1 MHEKLE
7 LTLERLGLHLFGIS
21 LSAVECV
28 VSSNYQSVAF
38 TFGKMGFEDLGNVGK
53 LVGFIT
59 LTWLSYSTHSLSA
72 IPIPCKASLA
82 ESCPA
87 SLYYVPTTTI
97 SLEETAA
104 LFHVNSNA
112 VNRTIDG
119 FLIAINCSCLGGG
132 DEFTWHLDY
141 EVRPED
147 TWEGISSKFGSFLVE
162 KPEKTLIPSQTVT
175 LDILCGCSESGDTV
189 TYKVNKGDTLYTIC
203 SRFDADLDKTARFN
217 RLEDPTLIHKGDI
230 LFIPEPKGLQNLTVI
245 DKKDSSTKKASKS
258 QIHVLV
264 GAISAAFAVVL
275 LTVILIFWKCY
286 KRKGTKLEEPYSRMD
301 KLHCNF
307 DSCTFLPK
315 SGENIV
321 SSLSS
326 DKAIK
331 FTYYELCD
339 ATSNFSMSLKI
350 GQGSYGSVYLGK
362 LKGTDVAIKQMKN
375 TKSKE
380 FLSEINILCKV
391 QHPNLIELIGYAAGG
406 ESLFLVYE
414 FAQNGALSDHLHGFT
429 LKGYKPL
436 AWTTR
441 VQIAL
446 DAAKGLEYIHKQ
458 TKPYYV
464 HRDVKTSNILLDSNF
479 RAKIADFG
487 LVKLFEHSP
496 EVGAAASRIVGTF
509 GYLAPEYVRDGR
521 VTTKADVYAVGVVLM
536 ELLTG
541 QPALSRDAN
550 PGNNHYNEHRTLVD
564 YMLSALNDSQKPMIE
579 LSKCIDPNLT
589 HYHKDSC
596 LQMALLSKDCV
607 DDNWNQRPDM
617 SEVVL
622 RLSLIFKSSEE
633 WEKQPCSQ
641 TES

>member
-1 MHEKLE
+1 
-7 LTLERLGLHLFGIS
+7 
-21 LSAVECV
+21 
-28 VSSNYQSVAF
+28 
-38 TFGKMGFEDLGNVGK
+38 MGFEDLGNVGK
-53 LVGFIT
+53 LVGFII
-59 LTWLSYSTHSLSA
+59 LTWLSYSTHSLNA
-72 IPIPCKASLA
+72 IPIPCKASLL

-141 EVRPED
+141 EVQPED
-147 TWEGISSKFGSFLVE
+147 TWEGISSKFGSFVVE

-189 TYKVNKGDTLYTIC
+189 TYEVNKGDTLYTIC
-203 SRFDADLDKTARFN
+203 ARFDADLNKTARFN
-217 RLEDPTLIHKGDI
+217 RLEDPTLIHKGEI
-230 LFIPEPKGLQNLTVI
+230 LFIPE
-245 DKKDSSTKKASKS
+245 
-258 QIHVLV
+258 
-264 GAISAAFAVVL
+264 
-275 LTVILIFWKCY
+275 
-286 KRKGTKLEEPYSRMD
+286 
-301 KLHCNF
+301 
-307 DSCTFLPK
+307 PK

-326 DKAIK
+326 DKATE

-579 LSKCIDPNLT
+579 LAKCIDPNLT
-589 HYHKDSC
+589 HHHKDSS

-622 RLSLIFKSSEE
+622 RLSHIFKSSEE
-633 WEKQPCSQ
+633 WEKQPCSL